1 MSVYTKSW
9 KMNVFLGSKPRAI
22 RSNILSLEYSSDCSN
37 VRSFLMK
44 NFSSSEIGM

>member
-9 KMNVFLGSKPRAI
+9 KMKVFLGSKPSAI
-22 RSNILSLEYSSDCSN
+22 MSNMLSLEYSNACSY
-37 VRSFLMK
+37 VKFFFTK

>member
-9 KMNVFLGSKPRAI
+9 KMNVFFGSKPKAI
-22 RSNILSLEYSSDCSN
+22 KSRMLSFEYSNACSY

>member
-9 KMNVFLGSKPRAI
+9 KMKVFLGSKPSAI
-22 RSNILSLEYSSDCSN
+22 RSSMLSSEYFSVCSN

>member
-9 KMNVFLGSKPRAI
+9 KMKVFFESKPRAI
-22 RSNILSLEYSSDCSN
+22 KSRMLSSEYFSAWSN